1 MRGKKSCSVGQLLL
15 GLDVSETMTALARR
29 GRDERAA
36 VKPNVTRQV
45 LRAAALSQPL
55 PSVQGGASSAT
66 TRLRRAVG
74 NRQTAEKCYLVNVKV
89 SFMPSWLISFIWRA
103 PYVYSGSRL
112 PVNIR
117 LILNWLAGREKY
129 EACWHGISDD

>member
-15 GLDVSETMTALARR
+15 GLAVSETMTALARR

-55 PSVQGGASSAT
+55 PSVQGGASSAA
-66 TRLRRAVG
+66 TRLSRPVG
-74 NRQTAEKCYLVNVKV
+74 NRQTAEKWYLVNVKV

-103 PYVYSGSRL
+103 P
-112 PVNIR
+112 
-117 LILNWLAGREKY
+117 
-129 EACWHGISDD
+129 